1 MAMALTTKIQDS
13 INCPLEEHVQQR
25 AHLGALQR
33 YLTERGH
40 ARGTI
45 HGYLDCAAHFG
56 HWAERSGLELGRTDE
71 KLIERFRDTHLTRC
85 DCGWPTRSN
94 RGDADAALSHLLLV
108 MRTLGVAAPSA
119 AKPTPVDEE
128 LRRFDKHME
137 QVRGLAPKTRH
148 TMLRIVR
155 ELLWQRFRD
164 RPMVIAAIS
173 PEEVRR
179 FFARVTER
187 YHSPSSSGTVVA
199 ALRGY
204 FRFRAASGDP
214 VGRLL
219 SVLSY
224 PANWQHASLPK
235 TLADE
240 EIERLL
246 TSLNWPGPS
255 MRRSAAIVRCAVDL
269 GLRSGEIAALGLDD
283 IDWRAGT
290 VTLRKTKSRREQV
303 LPLPE
308 PTGRAIAAYLQ
319 YERPKTAHRAI
330 FVRRI
335 APRDQLIGADLVRK
349 TIRQAYQRAG
359 LPYTR
364 SHLLRHTIARRLL
377 DGGSSLK
384 EVADVLRHR
393 SLNTTLT
400 YAKLDSR
407 SLGAVALP
415 WPTSLP
421 PEPPPP
427 PEVAMPWP
435 ERAP

>member
-1 MAMALTTKIQDS
+1 MASKS
-13 INCPLEEHVQQR
+13 EINRICNRPLEEHVRQR
-25 AHLGALQR
+25 VHLGALQR

-45 HGYLDCAAHFG
+45 HTYLDCAAHFSL
-56 HWAERSGLELGRTDE
+56 WVERCGLEMARADE
-71 KLIERFRDTHLTRC
+71 DLVERFRDKHLARC
-85 DCGWPTRSN
+85 DCGWPTCSD
-94 RGDADAALSHLLLV
+94 RGDAGAALGHLLLV
-108 MRTLGVAAPSA
+108 LRTLGVAAPSA

-128 LRRFDKHME
+128 LRRFDEHMDH
-137 QVRGLAPKTRH
+137 VRGLAPKTRQS
-148 TMLRIVR
+148 MLRIVR
-155 ELLWQRFRD
+155 ELLWRRFHD
-164 RPMVIAAIS
+164 RPVMITAIS
-173 PEEVRR
+173 PEQVRR
-179 FFARVTER
+179 FFAQVTER
-187 YHSPSSSGTVVA
+187 YQSPASAGAVVA

-214 VGRLL
+214 VGGLL

-240 EIERLL
+240 ELERLL
-246 TSLNWPGPS
+246 TSLDWPGPS

-303 LPLPE
+303 LPLPQA
-308 PTGRAIAAYLQ
+308 TGQAIAAYLQ

-335 APRDQLIGADLVRK
+335 APREQLVGADLVRK

-407 SLGAVALP
+407 RLGAVALP
-415 WPTSLP
+415 WPP
-421 PEPPPP
+421 PAEPRPKS